1 MLSLHNVFK
10 TFDNQTAVSNLSF
23 NLKRGETL
31 GLVGQNGAGK
41 STTFKMILN
50 FISPDSGE
58 ILFDNHKLAS
68 KDLDFI
74 GYMPE
79 ERGLYL
85 DMTIEQ
91 QVVYFA
97 ALHNYPKNKTIQ
109 NLDYWMNKLSVK
121 GNNKS
126 KIKTLSKGNQQKV
139 QLITSFI
146 HQPRLLIL
154 DEPFSGLDPV
164 NTENLIAAIMELKK
178 RGTTIIFSSH
188 NMQNVEQVSDK
199 VLMLVN
205 GVTKLNGSVNEIKDS
220 FPKDHVYLEGRFDN
234 KTINSFSGLENVSS
248 SYPGFILKFDTEK
261 NARLAIKDLKDNYYD
276 QITGFSLLLPSLD
289 SIFKKVIAQEE
300 KNHEKINS
308 CR

>member
-1 MLSLHNVFK
+1 MLSLQNVSK
-10 TFDNQTAVSNLSF
+10 TFDKQVAVSNLSF
-23 NLKRGETL
+23 SLKEGETL

-50 FISPDSGE
+50 FLTPDSGK
-58 ILFDNHKLAS
+58 ILFDNHKLS
-68 KDLDFI
+68 TKDLNFI

-97 ALHNYPKNKTIQ
+97 ALHNYPKNKTLQ
-109 NLDYWMNKLSVK
+109 NLDYWMDKLSVK

-205 GVTKLNGSVNEIKDS
+205 GINKLDGSVNKIKDS
-220 FPKDHVYLEGRFDN
+220 FPKNRVYLEGQFDD
-234 KTINSFSGLENVSS
+234 KTINSFCGLENVSS
-248 SYPGFILKFDTEK
+248 SYPGFILEFDTEK
-261 NARLAIKDLKDNYYD
+261 NARLAIKNLKNSYYD

-300 KNHEKINS
+300 KNHEEVNS
-308 CR
+308 RC

>member
-1 MLSLHNVFK
+1 MLSLQNVFK

-23 NLKRGETL
+23 NLKKGETL

-50 FISPDSGE
+50 FINPDSGK

-146 HQPRLLIL
+146 HQPRLLM
-154 DEPFSGLDPV
+154 
-164 NTENLIAAIMELKK
+164 NLF
-178 RGTTIIFSSH
+178 R
-188 NMQNVEQVSDK
+188 D
-199 VLMLVN
+199 
-205 GVTKLNGSVNEIKDS
+205 
-220 FPKDHVYLEGRFDN
+220 
-234 KTINSFSGLENVSS
+234 
-248 SYPGFILKFDTEK
+248 
-261 NARLAIKDLKDNYYD
+261 
-276 QITGFSLLLPSLD
+276 
-289 SIFKKVIAQEE
+289 
-300 KNHEKINS
+300 
-308 CR
+308 

>member
-1 MLSLHNVFK
+1 MSLQNVSK
-10 TFDNQTAVSNLSF
+10 TFDNQMAVSNLSF
-23 NLKRGETL
+23 NLKKGETL

-50 FISPDSGE
+50 FITPDSGK
-58 ILFDNHKLAS
+58 ILFDKHKLS
-68 KDLDFI
+68 YKDLDFI

-97 ALHNYPKNKTIQ
+97 ELHNYPKNKTLQ
-109 NLDYWMNKLSVK
+109 NLSYWMDKLNVK

-164 NTENLIAAIMELKK
+164 NTENLIAAIIELKK

-188 NMQNVEQVSDK
+188 NMQNVEQISDK
-199 VLMLVN
+199 VLMLVD
-205 GVTKLNGSVNEIKDS
+205 GITKLNGSVNEIKDS
-220 FPKDHVYLEGRFDN
+220 FPKDCIYLEGNFN
-234 KTINSFSGLENVSS
+234 NISP

-261 NARLAIKDLKDNYYD
+261 NARLAIQNLKNNYYNQTD
-276 QITGFSLLLPSLD
+276 GFRILLPSLD
-289 SIFKKVIAQEE
+289 NIFKKVITQEKKKYE
-300 KNHEKINS
+300 KNTD
-308 CR
+308 CC

>member
-1 MLSLHNVFK
+1 MLSLQNVSK
-10 TFDNQTAVSNLSF
+10 TFDNQIAVSNLSF
-23 NLKRGETL
+23 NLKKGETL

-50 FISPDSGE
+50 FITPDSGK
-58 ILFDNHKLAS
+58 ILFNKHKLS
-68 KDLDFI
+68 YKDLDFI

-85 DMTIEQ
+85 DMTVEQ

-97 ALHNYPKNKTIQ
+97 ELHNYPKSKTLQ
-109 NLDYWMNKLSVK
+109 NLNYWMDKLSVK

-126 KIKTLSKGNQQKV
+126 KIKTLSKGNQQKI

-164 NTENLIAAIMELKK
+164 NTENLITAIMELKK
-178 RGTTIIFSSH
+178 RGNTIIFSSH

-205 GVTKLNGSVNEIKDS
+205 GITKLNGSVNEIKDS
-220 FPKDHVYLEGRFDN
+220 FPKNRIYLEGNFNNDI
-234 KTINSFSGLENVSS
+234 INSFNGIKNVSI

-261 NARLAIKDLKDNYYD
+261 NARLAIQNLKNNYYN
-276 QITGFSLLLPSLD
+276 QTNGFRILLPSLD
-289 SIFKKVIAQEE
+289 NIFKKVITQEE
-300 KNHEKINS
+300 KNYEENID
-308 CR
+308 CC

>member
-1 MLSLHNVFK
+1 MLSLQNVSK
-10 TFDNQTAVSNLSF
+10 TFDDQVAVSNLSF
-23 NLKRGETL
+23 NLKEGETL

-50 FISPDSGE
+50 FLTPNSGK
-58 ILFDNHKLAS
+58 ILFDNHKLSS

-91 QVVYFA
+91 QVIYFA
-97 ALHNYPKNKTIQ
+97 ALHSYPRNKTLQ
-109 NLDYWMNKLSVK
+109 NLDYWMDKLSVK

-199 VLMLVN
+199 ILMLVN

-220 FPKDHVYLEGRFDN
+220 FPKNHVYLEGQFDD
-234 KTINSFSGLENVSS
+234 KIINSFSGLENVSS

-261 NARLAIKDLKDNYYD
+261 NARLAIKNLKNSYYD

-289 SIFKKVIAQEE
+289 NIFKKVIAQEE
-300 KNHEKINS
+300 KNHEEINS
-308 CR
+308 RC

>member
-1 MLSLHNVFK
+1 MLSLQNVSK
-10 TFDNQTAVSNLSF
+10 TFDNQIAVSNLSF
-23 NLKRGETL
+23 NLKKGETL

-50 FISPDSGE
+50 FITPDSGK
-58 ILFDNHKLAS
+58 ILFNKHKLS
-68 KDLDFI
+68 YKDLDFV

-97 ALHNYPKNKTIQ
+97 ELHNYPKSKTLQ
-109 NLDYWMNKLSVK
+109 NLNYWMDKLSVK

-164 NTENLIAAIMELKK
+164 NTENLITAIMELKK

-205 GVTKLNGSVNEIKDS
+205 GITKLNGSVNEIKDS
-220 FPKDHVYLEGRFDN
+220 FPKNRIYLEGNFNNDI
-234 KTINSFSGLENVSS
+234 INSFNGIKNVSP

-261 NARLAIKDLKDNYYD
+261 NARLAIQKLKSDYYD
-276 QITGFSLLLPSLD
+276 QTNGFKILLPSLD
-289 SIFKKVIAQEE
+289 NIFKHVITQEG
-300 KNHEKINS
+300 KNYEENID
-308 CR
+308 CC

>member
-1 MLSLHNVFK
+1 YILLSLQNVFK
-10 TFDNQTAVSNLSF
+10 TFDNQKAVSNLSF
-23 NLKRGETL
+23 NLKKGETL

-50 FISPDSGE
+50 FINPDSGK
-58 ILFDNHKLAS
+58 ILFDNHKLS
-68 KDLDFI
+68 SNDLDFI

-109 NLDYWMNKLSVK
+109 NLDYWMNKLSVN

-178 RGTTIIFSSH
+178 RGITIIFSSH
-188 NMQNVEQVSDK
+188 NMQNVEK
-199 VLMLVN
+199 CFRI
-205 GVTKLNGSVNEIKDS
+205 GRT
-220 FPKDHVYLEGRFDN
+220 HV
-234 KTINSFSGLENVSS
+234 
-248 SYPGFILKFDTEK
+248 
-261 NARLAIKDLKDNYYD
+261 
-276 QITGFSLLLPSLD
+276 
-289 SIFKKVIAQEE
+289 
-300 KNHEKINS
+300 
-308 CR
+308 

>member
-1 MLSLHNVFK
+1 MSLQNVSK
-10 TFDNQTAVSNLSF
+10 TFDNQMAVSNLSF
-23 NLKRGETL
+23 NLKKGETL

-50 FISPDSGE
+50 FITPDSGK
-58 ILFDNHKLAS
+58 ILFDKHKLS
-68 KDLDFI
+68 YKDLDFI

-97 ALHNYPKNKTIQ
+97 ELHNYPKNKTLQ
-109 NLDYWMNKLSVK
+109 NLSYWMDKLNVK

-164 NTENLIAAIMELKK
+164 NTENLIAAIIELKK

-188 NMQNVEQVSDK
+188 NMQNVEQISDK
-199 VLMLVN
+199 VLMLVD
-205 GVTKLNGSVNEIKDS
+205 GITKLNGSVNEIKDS
-220 FPKDHVYLEGRFDN
+220 FPKDCIYLEGNFNNDI
-234 KTINSFSGLENVSS
+234 INSFNGINNISP

-261 NARLAIKDLKDNYYD
+261 NARLAIQNLKNNYYNQTD
-276 QITGFSLLLPSLD
+276 GFRILLPSLD
-289 SIFKKVIAQEE
+289 NIFKKVITQEKKKYE
-300 KNHEKINS
+300 KNTD
-308 CR
+308 CC

>member
-1 MLSLHNVFK
+1 MSLQNVSK
-10 TFDNQTAVSNLSF
+10 TFDNQMAVSNLSF
-23 NLKRGETL
+23 NLKKGETL

-50 FISPDSGE
+50 FITPDSGK
-58 ILFDNHKLAS
+58 ILFDKHKLS
-68 KDLDFI
+68 YKDLDFI

-97 ALHNYPKNKTIQ
+97 ELHNYPKNKTLQ
-109 NLDYWMNKLSVK
+109 NLSYWMDKLNVK

-154 DEPFSGLDPV
+154 DESFSGLDPV
-164 NTENLIAAIMELKK
+164 NTENLIAAIIELKK
-178 RGTTIIFSSH
+178 RGTTIIF
-188 NMQNVEQVSDK
+188 
-199 VLMLVN
+199 
-205 GVTKLNGSVNEIKDS
+205 
-220 FPKDHVYLEGRFDN
+220 FF
-234 KTINSFSGLENVSS
+234 
-248 SYPGFILKFDTEK
+248 
-261 NARLAIKDLKDNYYD
+261 A
-276 QITGFSLLLPSLD
+276 
-289 SIFKKVIAQEE
+289 
-300 KNHEKINS
+300 
-308 CR
+308 

>member
-1 MLSLHNVFK
+1 MLSLQNVSK
-10 TFDNQTAVSNLSF
+10 TFDKQVAVSNLSF
-23 NLKRGETL
+23 SLKKGETL

-50 FISPDSGE
+50 FLTPNSGK
-58 ILFDNHKLAS
+58 ILFDNHKLSS
-68 KDLDFI
+68 KDLDLI

-97 ALHNYPKNKTIQ
+97 ALHNYPKNKTLQ
-109 NLDYWMNKLSVK
+109 NLDYWMDKLSVK

-199 VLMLVN
+199 ILMLVN

-220 FPKDHVYLEGRFDN
+220 FPKNHVYLEGQFDD
-234 KTINSFSGLENVSS
+234 KTINSFSGLENVSP
-248 SYPGFILKFDTEK
+248 SYPGFILEFDTEK
-261 NARLAIKDLKDNYYD
+261 NARLAIKNLKNSYYD

-300 KNHEKINS
+300 KNHEEINS
-308 CR
+308 RC

>member
-1 MLSLHNVFK
+1 MSLQNVSK
-10 TFDNQTAVSNLSF
+10 TFDNQMAVSNLSF
-23 NLKRGETL
+23 NLKKGETL

-50 FISPDSGE
+50 FITPDSGK
-58 ILFDNHKLAS
+58 ILFDKHKLLY

-97 ALHNYPKNKTIQ
+97 ELHNYPKNKTLQ
-109 NLDYWMNKLSVK
+109 NLSYWMDKLNVK

-164 NTENLIAAIMELKK
+164 NTENLIAAIIELKK
-178 RGTTIIFSSH
+178 EELQLFFLRIICK
-188 NMQNVEQVSDK
+188 M
-199 VLMLVN
+199 
-205 GVTKLNGSVNEIKDS
+205 
-220 FPKDHVYLEGRFDN
+220 
-234 KTINSFSGLENVSS
+234 
-248 SYPGFILKFDTEK
+248 
-261 NARLAIKDLKDNYYD
+261 
-276 QITGFSLLLPSLD
+276 
-289 SIFKKVIAQEE
+289 
-300 KNHEKINS
+300 
-308 CR
+308 

>member
-1 MLSLHNVFK
+1 MLSLQNVSK
-10 TFDNQTAVSNLSF
+10 TFDNQIAVSNLSF
-23 NLKRGETL
+23 NLKKGETL

-50 FISPDSGE
+50 FINPDSGK

-91 QVVYFA
+91 QVIYFA
-97 ALHNYPKNKTIQ
+97 ALHSYPKNKALQ

-199 VLMLVN
+199 ILMLVN

-220 FPKDHVYLEGRFDN
+220 FPKNHVYLEGQFDD

-248 SYPGFILKFDTEK
+248 SYPGFILEFNTEK
-261 NARLAIKDLKDNYYD
+261 NARLAIKNLKNRYYD

-300 KNHEKINS
+300 KNHEEINS
-308 CR
+308 CC

>member
-1 MLSLHNVFK
+1 MLSLQNVSK
-10 TFDNQTAVSNLSF
+10 TFDKQVAVSNLSF
-23 NLKRGETL
+23 SLKEGETL

-50 FISPDSGE
+50 FLTPDSGK
-58 ILFDNHKLAS
+58 ILFDNHKLS
-68 KDLDFI
+68 TKDLNFI

-97 ALHNYPKNKTIQ
+97 ALHNYPKNKTLQ
-109 NLDYWMNKLSVK
+109 NLDYWMDKLSVK

-199 VLMLVN
+199 ILMLVN

-220 FPKDHVYLEGRFDN
+220 FPKNHVYLEGQFDD

-248 SYPGFILKFDTEK
+248 SYPGFILEFDTEK
-261 NARLAIKDLKDNYYD
+261 NARLAIKNLKNSYYD

-300 KNHEKINS
+300 KNHEEINS
-308 CR
+308 RC

>member
-1 MLSLHNVFK
+1 MLSLQNISK
-10 TFDNQTAVSNLSF
+10 TFDHQKAVSNLSF
-23 NLKRGETL
+23 NLEKGETL

-50 FISPDSGE
+50 FISSDSGKIE
-58 ILFDNHKLAS
+58 FNGHPLMAA
-68 KDLDFI
+68 DLNLI

-91 QVVYFA
+91 QIVYFA
-97 ALHNYPKNKTIQ
+97 ALHNYPKRKTLR
-109 NLDYWMNKLSVK
+109 NLDYWMDKLNVK
-121 GNNKS
+121 GTKKS

-146 HQPRLLIL
+146 HEPQLLIL

-164 NTENLIAAIMELKK
+164 NTENLIAAILELKK

-188 NMQNVEQVSDK
+188 NMQNVELVSDK
-199 VLMLVN
+199 ILMLVN
-205 GVTKLNGSVNEIKDS
+205 GITKLNGAINEVKDQ
-220 FPKDHVYLEGRFDN
+220 FPKNQIYLEG
-234 KTINSFSGLENVSS
+234 SFKSNDLKAFNGIQAISP
-248 SYPGFILKFDTEK
+248 SYPGFILTFDTE
-261 NARLAIKDLKDNYYD
+261 NHARSVIHELKKNYYD
-276 QITGFSLLLPSLD
+276 QVAGFKLLLPSLD
-289 SIFKKVIAQEE
+289 SIFKKVITTEERENE
-300 KNHEKINS
+300 KNNN

>member
-1 MLSLHNVFK
+1 MLSLQNVSK
-10 TFDNQTAVSNLSF
+10 TFDDQVAVSNLSF
-23 NLKRGETL
+23 NLKKGETL

-50 FISPDSGE
+50 FLTPNSGK
-58 ILFDNHKLAS
+58 ILFDNHKLSS

-91 QVVYFA
+91 QVIYFA
-97 ALHNYPKNKTIQ
+97 ALHSYPRNKTLQ
-109 NLDYWMNKLSVK
+109 NLDYWMDKLSVK

-199 VLMLVN
+199 ILMLVN

-220 FPKDHVYLEGRFDN
+220 FPKNHVYLEGPFDD
-234 KTINSFSGLENVSS
+234 KTINSFSGLENISP

-261 NARLAIKDLKDNYYD
+261 NARLAIKNLKNSYYD

-300 KNHEKINS
+300 KNHEEINS
-308 CR
+308 RC

>member
-1 MLSLHNVFK
+1 MLSLQNVSK
-10 TFDNQTAVSNLSF
+10 TFDDQVAVSNLSF
-23 NLKRGETL
+23 NLKEGETL
-31 GLVGQNGAGK
+31 GLVGQNGSGK

-50 FISPDSGE
+50 FLIPNSGK
-58 ILFDNHKLAS
+58 ILFDNHKLSS
-68 KDLDFI
+68 KDLDLI

-97 ALHNYPKNKTIQ
+97 ALHNYPKNKTLQ
-109 NLDYWMNKLSVK
+109 NLDYWMDKLSVK

-199 VLMLVN
+199 ILMLVN

-220 FPKDHVYLEGRFDN
+220 FPKNHVYLEGQFDD
-234 KTINSFSGLENVSS
+234 KTINSFSGLENVSP
-248 SYPGFILKFDTEK
+248 SYPGFILEFDTEK
-261 NARLAIKDLKDNYYD
+261 NARLAIKNLKNSYYD

-300 KNHEKINS
+300 KNHEEINS
-308 CR
+308 RC

>member
-1 MLSLHNVFK
+1 MLSLQNVFK

-23 NLKRGETL
+23 NLKKGETL

-50 FISPDSGE
+50 FINPDSGK

-164 NTENLIAAIMELKK
+164 NTEILIAAITELKK

-220 FPKDHVYLEGRFDN
+220 FPKDHVYLEGQFDN

-261 NARLAIKDLKDNYYD
+261 NARLAIKNLKNNYYD
-276 QITGFSLLLPSLD
+276 QITGFNLLLPSLD
-289 SIFKKVIAQEE
+289 SIFKKVIAQEG

>member
-1 MLSLHNVFK
+1 MLSLQNVSK
-10 TFDNQTAVSNLSF
+10 TFDNQIAVSNLSF
-23 NLKRGETL
+23 NLEEGETL

-50 FISPDSGE
+50 FLTPNSGK
-58 ILFDNHKLAS
+58 ILFDNHKLSS
-68 KDLDFI
+68 KDLDLI

-97 ALHNYPKNKTIQ
+97 ALHNYPKNKTLQ
-109 NLDYWMNKLSVK
+109 NLDYWIDKLSVK

-199 VLMLVN
+199 ILMLVN

-220 FPKDHVYLEGRFDN
+220 FPKNHVYLEGQFDD

-248 SYPGFILKFDTEK
+248 SYPGFILEFDTEK
-261 NARLAIKDLKDNYYD
+261 NARLAIKNLKNSYYD

-300 KNHEKINS
+300 KNHEEINS
-308 CR
+308 RC